1 MGGDRLQSVSKVVE
15 DTSSELKLLA
25 GMANSSIE
33 EFGVAMAEAGRVVQR
48 TALTELESAVG
59 TVGELLETQVEE
71 WKTRFQSVESAL
83 ASIEPLLEST
93 VLAAHAR
100 TEAAEAMGPDC

>member
-33 EFGVAMAEAGRVVQR
+33 EFGVAMAEAAG
-48 TALTELESAVG
+48 SFSG
-59 TVGELLETQVEE
+59 LL
-71 WKTRFQSVESAL
+71 
-83 ASIEPLLEST
+83 
-93 VLAAHAR
+93 
-100 TEAAEAMGPDC
+100 